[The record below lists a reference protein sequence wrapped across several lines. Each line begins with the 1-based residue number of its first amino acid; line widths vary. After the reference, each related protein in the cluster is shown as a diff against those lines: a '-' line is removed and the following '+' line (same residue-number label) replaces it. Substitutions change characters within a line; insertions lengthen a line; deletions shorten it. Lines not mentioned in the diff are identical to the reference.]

1 MRLRVSDMS
10 CTIRRSLPQDHPSA
24 WVFYSVAINLGS
36 SLGLLGQWL
45 AAIAAHRPR
54 ELLKLIATKYRTQ
67 TDGSPGPVGRLRNLS
82 NLLKSAM
89 IFLM

>member
-1 MRLRVSDMS
+1 MRVRVSDMS
-10 CTIRRSLPQDHPSA
+10 CTIRRSLPQDDPSA
-24 WVFYSVAINLGS
+24 WVLYSVAINLGS

-67 TDGSPGPVGRLRNLS
+67 ADGSPCTVLS
-82 NLLKSAM
+82 L
-89 IFLM
+89 I